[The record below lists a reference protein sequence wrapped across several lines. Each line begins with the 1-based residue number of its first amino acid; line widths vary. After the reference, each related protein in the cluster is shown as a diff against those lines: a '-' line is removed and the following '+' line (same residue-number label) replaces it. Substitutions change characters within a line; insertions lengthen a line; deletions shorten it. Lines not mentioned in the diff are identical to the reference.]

1 MQAISLFTPEEREDF
16 VKECRIMSE
25 LISEYIVQFLG
36 VVETPDKLCIV
47 TEYMPLG
54 SLDKAFI
61 KKKEVFT
68 PQYKLRIAKDVAKG
82 IKFMHSNGIIHR
94 DIKPGN
100 VLISSFSLTSPV
112 VCK

>member
-1 MQAISLFTPEEREDF
+1 
-16 VKECRIMSE
+16 MSE

-36 VVETPDKLCIV
+36 VVETREKLCIV
-47 TEYMPLG
+47 TEYMPHG

-61 KKKEVFT
+61 KKKEAFT
-68 PQYKLRIAKDVAKG
+68 PRYKLRVAKDITKG
-82 IKFMHSNGIIHR
+82 IKFLHDNGIVHR

-100 VLISSFSLTSPV
+100 VLISSFSLSSPV